1 MPMWYIYAGAFHDF
15 YDSPNWKLST
25 AYNTSVAMPGFAVVD
40 GYNDAAMAKMTNRT
54 TRCTFPSWDQPCRGW
69 NQDMVNLSLSHY
81 GQLSAYTLDTADK
94 AVQSFNST
102 WNDLVLQI
110 GVNCKG
116 PCAAY

>member
-1 MPMWYIYAGAFHDF
+1 
-15 YDSPNWKLST
+15 
-25 AYNTSVAMPGFAVVD
+25 
-40 GYNDAAMAKMTNRT
+40 
-54 TRCTFPSWDQPCRGW
+54 
-69 NQDMVNLSLSHY
+69 MVNLSLSHY